1 MLDVTLLQFKPSQI
15 AAAAI
20 ILAAKQLKKTNVW
33 DKDMEK
39 FSGYTEADLAK
50 AVSEVRAFAVE
61 INPKFIQTLRY
72 KFAKTEF
79 LQVSKHAFKF

>member
-1 MLDVTLLQFKPSQI
+1 
-15 AAAAI
+15 
-20 ILAAKQLKKTNVW
+20 
-33 DKDMEK
+33 MEK
-39 FSGYTEADLAK
+39 YSGYSEADLTK
-50 AVSEVRAFAVE
+50 AVTEVRAFAVE